1 MVGHPVED
9 VELPELEEDVRPLEL
24 EEEGE
29 EDVRPPELE
38 LELEE
43 VEGTLVLEEE
53 GVDSLF
59 SPPFD
64 EVDDVEGTL
73 TLSKEIA
80 VSAFDAPPA
89 SQPASVNAKSA
100 ETNKAYLWFL
110 FIKNPPVCKSIIA
123 KSTKT
128 RQHRRSMYAP

>member
-1 MVGHPVED
+1 MEED
-9 VELPELEEDVRPLEL
+9 PPEELEEELDDVRPLEL
-24 EEEGE
+24 EEEDE

-38 LELEE
+38 EE
-43 VEGTLVLEEE
+43 EEDEVRPLEEE
-53 GVDSLF
+53 DVRPLEEDSLF

-89 SQPASVNAKSA
+89 SQPASANAKSA
-100 ETNKAYLWFL
+100 ETNNACLWFL
-110 FIKNPPVCKSIIA
+110 FIENPP
-123 KSTKT
+123 
-128 RQHRRSMYAP
+128 YE